1 MFDVD
6 RCIFFFTSKV
16 SKKMMDKMN
25 ERLSLNGATRV
36 QWYVMYY
43 LLRDGKMIQS
53 DIGEKLDIKD
63 STVVRLIDRMQKEE
77 FVQRVKDEKDRR
89 VTYVTLTEKGRKRIE
104 ELLPIGE
111 EMRKVFSEDISQE
124 EFEIFYKVLTKI
136 AKNVGLNKLPDC
148 KF

>member
-1 MFDVD
+1 MLDVD

-89 VTYVTLTEKGRKRIE
+89 VTYVMLTEKGKKRIE